1 MVERYTYKGVTWVDV
16 FEPTIDETRAL
27 MAEFSIRPSVAEELL
42 APSIRPKAERFD
54 DYLYLVLYFP
64 ALRHTNSQKSDQEVD
79 FILGRDFLITVRYDT
94 VDALHKF
101 SKLFE
106 VRSILGR
113 EEEEPHA
120 GHVFFALIM
129 KLYRSIG
136 HELDYLHDRLEEAEE
151 EIFAGHEREM
161 VIELSKISRDL
172 LNIKQAITVHKDI
185 LESLRPA
192 ALAFWGDAFHDDL
205 ILIQN
210 EYFRITTLRNMNADS
225 LRELRIT
232 NDSLLSTKQNEI
244 TKNLTTLAF
253 VTFPLT
259 VAAGVF
265 GMNAV
270 NMPIV
275 GSDHDF
281 VIIVTLMLSATAL
294 TFLYFKY
301 KRWL

>member
-1 MVERYTYKGVTWVDV
+1 MVERYTYSGVTWVDV
-16 FEPTIDETRAL
+16 FEPTVDEARAL
-27 MAEFSIRPSVAEELL
+27 MQEFSIRPSIAEEML
-42 APSIRPKAERFD
+42 APSIRAKTERFD
-54 DYLYLVLYFP
+54 DLLYLVLYFP
-64 ALRHTNSQKSDQEVD
+64 ALRHTNSQQSDQEVD

-106 VRSILGR
+106 VRAILGR
-113 EEEEPHA
+113 EDEEPHA
-120 GHVFFALIM
+120 GHIFSALIM

-136 HELDYLHDRLEEAEE
+136 HELDHLHDRLEEAEE

-172 LNIKQAITVHKDI
+172 LNIKQALTPHKEI

-192 ALAFWGDAFHDDL
+192 AHELFGDAFHDEL
-205 ILIQN
+205 TLLSN
-210 EYFRITTLRNMNADS
+210 EYYRVTTLRNTNADS

-244 TKNLTTLAF
+244 TKNLTILAF
-253 VTFPLT
+253 LTFPLS
-259 VAAGVF
+259 VAAGIF

-275 GSDHDF
+275 GGEHDF
-281 VIIVTLMLSATAL
+281 LILITLMLIATAL

-301 KRWL
+301 KRWI